1 MRNFKYA
8 PLALGLTCCVAVYA
22 CGSSDT
28 TNKSDAGGGSTGF
41 DEGGAPA
48 AGDAN
53 TNQSGAGPSEAA
65 GEPNAAGAAGAPSS
79 STGEPAGSA
88 GESGAGP
95 GSAGGGSGGMTGDCG
110 AVGQTCCANSC
121 NQDLLCLA
129 QTSCSCAQALF
140 GTYLLRGDGE
150 LLLEAGGGAAG
161 AQTPVVDAATG
172 LPLTHIVDVEDGSYY
187 GCALLADKT
196 VSCWRTSSPLGNQY
210 GQLGNGTA
218 DTNGSVLR
226 ATPVLTAA
234 STPLTNVKA
243 MALGK
248 AATPCAI
255 TNDGKLYCWG
265 DLSWAV
271 NKGTALYS
279 GYAQA
284 ITTDGAVP
292 LTSLLQAST
301 NGYTT
306 CAIVAGATANE
317 VWCWGYNGRYNL
329 GLGDTVTRQYPTRVL
344 GLTNPTK
351 VAVGQYN
358 FNIGQFATCAL
369 DGGSVR
375 CWGYNGYG
383 QTGTTLVSPVTSPT
397 SVVVQNATVLSQV
410 VDLYMGN
417 TAMCAL
423 RTGNTLWCWGQG
435 FSGYAANY
443 GVTNVVTAGWMGGN
457 AIDMRFLTSDGAYH
471 VSGASRS
478 PNCGVL

>member
-1 MRNFKYA
+1 V
-8 PLALGLTCCVAVYA
+8 T
-22 CGSSDT
+22 
-28 TNKSDAGGGSTGF
+28 
-41 DEGGAPA
+41 A
-48 AGDAN
+48 A
-53 TNQSGAGPSEAA
+53 
-65 GEPNAAGAAGAPSS
+65 
-79 STGEPAGSA
+79 
-88 GESGAGP
+88 
-95 GSAGGGSGGMTGDCG
+95 CG
-110 AVGQTCCANSC
+110 AVGQTCCADSC
-121 NQDLLCLA
+121 NQNLLCLA
-129 QTSCSCAQALF
+129 QTSCSCTQALF
-140 GTYLLRGDGE
+140 GTYLLRGDGK
-150 LLLEAGGGAAG
+150 LLLEATGGAAG
-161 AQTPVVDAATG
+161 AQTPVIDAGTG
-172 LPLTHIVDVEDGSYY
+172 LPLTGVVDVEDGSYH

-218 DTNGSVLR
+218 DTNGAVLR

-234 STPLTNVKA
+234 SIPLSNVKA

-284 ITTDGAVP
+284 ITTDGAAP

-329 GLGDTVTRQYPTRVL
+329 GLGDTVTRQYPTKVL

-369 DGGSVR
+369 DGGNVR
-375 CWGYNGYG
+375 CWGNNGYG

-397 SVVVQNATVLSQV
+397 SVVVQNATALSQV

-417 TAMCAL
+417 TVMCAL

-443 GVTNVVTAGWMGGN
+443 GVTNVVTAGWMGSN
-457 AIDMRFLTSDGAYH
+457 ATDMRFLTSDGAYH
-471 VSGASRS
+471 VSAASRS